1 MKVKKLFFICFFFL
15 SFLSITT
22 IAFSENILELIG
34 EVKFVQNGN
43 SGYYALIVGGKHY
56 ALINLPR
63 QKGELKEG
71 KYKIMGI
78 TTLDIKDPLFTGPIP
93 LQVTQ
98 MNFMASTSQPE
109 NNQNGSV
116 ELTGVIFFNTKI
128 QNPVYMLS
136 VAGPNNSHTYYTL
149 INIPPQPGKIPEGT
163 YKVTGIINSTLQGI
177 SGTTSLQ
184 ITKLDQINPQQ
195 KEANAEQEFTGM
207 ILFMPLGN
215 IGGIGY
221 YMLQTQ
227 DNQQYALINLPQ
239 EEGKLEPGQYKLK
252 GTIIQNAP
260 NPYNIALPFI
270 NVNINTLNLIVAMP
284 GMNNS
289 MDIFNFNEDEDEDGS
304 DSSVW

>member
-1 MKVKKLFFICFFFL
+1 
-15 SFLSITT
+15 
-22 IAFSENILELIG
+22 
-34 EVKFVQNGN
+34 
-43 SGYYALIVGGKHY
+43 
-56 ALINLPR
+56 
-63 QKGELKEG
+63 
-71 KYKIMGI
+71 
-78 TTLDIKDPLFTGPIP
+78 
-93 LQVTQ
+93 
-98 MNFMASTSQPE
+98 
-109 NNQNGSV
+109 
-116 ELTGVIFFNTKI
+116 
-128 QNPVYMLS
+128 
-136 VAGPNNSHTYYTL
+136 
-149 INIPPQPGKIPEGT
+149 
-163 YKVTGIINSTLQGI
+163 
-177 SGTTSLQ
+177 
-184 ITKLDQINPQQ
+184 
-195 KEANAEQEFTGM
+195 M